1 MSHFLSS
8 LFVFLWEYRA
18 FFLHLAIICQPLS
31 VILYRFWTKYQI
43 YPEVP
48 TQRAN
53 LYLIMREEKIRGLLI
68 GTMHLAINAKE
79 ARPWINVLNRL
90 IGTMHIAINAEEAK
104 PWIDVLNQHISELT
118 AVFTEAPLPHHSLLS
133 GGLEKPLLAKCE
145 SHSVQV
151 LSLEDSVAAQ
161 QAMVYGCEKF
171 LNHQIGLPF
180 SYWFI
185 QKFTT
190 VVYMFAI
197 ARKIMLFPLQFL
209 QNMIYPSFS
218 KNFAQEDVAIIGNLR
233 KNLFSG
239 FSYLPRYDF
248 CESFFIKERDVL
260 YAQKIDQYL
269 NNDEKNMAAIL
280 VGLVHLSE
288 NGCLYEELE
297 KKGWSL
303 VPAPCILSLAES

>member
-43 YPEVP
+43 YPEAP

-53 LYLIMREEKIRGLLI
+53 LYLIMREEKIRGL
-68 GTMHLAINAKE
+68 
-79 ARPWINVLNRL
+79 L

-145 SHSVQV
+145 SRSVQV

-161 QAMVYGCEKF
+161 QAMVYGYEKF

-190 VVYMFAI
+190 TVFTFAI
-197 ARKIMLFPLQFL
+197 ARKIMLFPLQCL

-218 KNFAQEDVAIIGNLR
+218 KNFAQEDVALMGNLR